1 MAAPDMD
8 ISIVNQQKAL
18 KIRPKLIEKLAELV
32 LDGEKKDTEVS
43 LKFVSDKQIAKFNE
57 KYLHHSGPTDVLAF
71 PMREGNFSQLHREL
85 LGDVVISTERA
96 IAQAQMHKKG
106 VAEELCLYVVHGLL
120 HLLGYDDIAPA
131 NRRRMKKKTGCLD
144 EGRRHVLREGFLL
157 ARGIDQ
163 TIK

>member
-1 MAAPDMD
+1 M
-8 ISIVNQQKAL
+8 Q
-18 KIRPKLIEKLAELV
+18 RLAELV

-57 KYLHHSGPTDVLAF
+57 KYLHHGGPTDVIAF

-106 VAEELCLYVVHGLL
+106 VAEEVCLYVVHGLL

-131 NRRRMKKKTGCLD
+131 HRRRMEKRQDALMKAAQTYYGKD
-144 EGRRHVLREGFLL
+144 FFVRAVPGRK
-157 ARGIDQ
+157 AR
-163 TIK
+163 